1 MTRQDPIA
9 RLEGFEKWYGPV
21 RGAGPV
27 DLEIANGEVL
37 ALLGPNGGGKTT
49 LLRAMV
55 GLHTPTAGRV
65 VIGGHDIAREPDL
78 VRRLISYVPQKVS
91 MPGLLSGREI
101 LCLFARLKG
110 VPQDRVEEVLA
121 MFALSTD
128 ADRYTREYSGGML
141 QRLGL
146 AIAFLKDVPLYIL
159 DEPTLNVDSLGIE
172 ILQDHIDKLR
182 RAGRT
187 VLFSS
192 HSLHY
197 AAQTADRVAVLV
209 DGRVAK
215 IEDVS
220 VFQETVANQ
229 VLVSVSLARTSQ
241 EIFRAAQGAGA
252 KITCQNGKRFHFSA
266 SPGERLD
273 VFRAIESA
281 GGVIEEF
288 HTEAPDWDAIARS
301 HFEPGKE
308 LDE

>member
-27 DLEIANGEVL
+27 DLEIAAGEVL

-49 LLRAMV
+49 VLRAMV
-55 GLHTPTAGRV
+55 GLHAATAGRIL
-65 VIGGHDIAREPDL
+65 IGGHDIAREPGL
-78 VRRLISYVPQKVS
+78 VRQMISYVPQKVS
-91 MPGLLSGREI
+91 MPGMLSGREI

-110 VPQDRVEEVLA
+110 VSQERVEEVLE
-121 MFALSTD
+121 MFALSSD
-128 ADRYTREYSGGML
+128 ADRFTREYSGGML

-159 DEPTLNVDSLGIE
+159 DEPTLNVDSLGVE
-172 ILQDHIDKLR
+172 ILQDHLDKLR
-182 RAGRT
+182 RDGRS

-197 AAQTADRVAVLV
+197 AAQAADRVAVLV

-229 VLVSVSLARTSQ
+229 VMVSVSLTRTSP
-241 EIFRAAQGAGA
+241 EIFCAAQSAGA
-252 KITCQNGKRFHFSA
+252 EITLRNGRRFHFSA
-266 SPGERLD
+266 SPGERLE
-273 VFRAIESA
+273 VFRAIENA

-301 HFEPGKE
+301 HFEPE
-308 LDE
+308 EERDE